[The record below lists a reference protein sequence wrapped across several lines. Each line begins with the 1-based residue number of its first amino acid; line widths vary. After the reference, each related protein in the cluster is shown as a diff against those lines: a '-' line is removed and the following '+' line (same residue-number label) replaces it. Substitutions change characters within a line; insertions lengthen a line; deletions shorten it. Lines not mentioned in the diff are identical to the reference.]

1 MKNLGLPLLAI
12 TTFILLTVTI
22 FAAMDIAFTWVFY
35 LTVLGQLALVMAVY
49 HVLIDNYSTTKTFSD
64 GYEDAPMAPGEKFR

>member
-22 FAAMDIAFTWVFY
+22 FAAMGFSFSWIFY
-35 LTVLGQLALVMAVY
+35 LTILGKTFLVFTVYRVLKD
-49 HVLIDNYSTTKTFSD
+49 HYSTKKTFAD
-64 GYEDAPMAPGEKFR
+64 GYEDVPYRDEYKL

>member
-22 FAAMDIAFTWVFY
+22 FAAMDFAFSWIFY
-35 LTVLGQLALVMAVY
+35 LTVLGQIFLVFSVY
-49 HVLIDNYSTTKTFSD
+49 KVLKDHYSTKKTFRD
-64 GYEDAPMAPGEKFR
+64 GYEDVPYRDGNKL

>member
-22 FAAMDIAFTWVFY
+22 FAAMDFAFSWIFY
-35 LTVLGQLALVMAVY
+35 LTILGQIFLVITVY
-49 HVLIDNYSTTKTFSD
+49 RVLKDHHHTKKTFTD
-64 GYEDAPMAPGEKFR
+64 GYEDVPYRDEDKL